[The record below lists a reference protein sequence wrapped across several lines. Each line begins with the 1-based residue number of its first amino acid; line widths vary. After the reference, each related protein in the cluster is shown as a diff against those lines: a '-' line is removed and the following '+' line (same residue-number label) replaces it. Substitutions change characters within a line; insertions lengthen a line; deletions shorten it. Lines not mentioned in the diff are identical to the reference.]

1 LSIDSTFIFALLL
14 SSFLPFCCLNKFIK
28 SKQVFHFLQLVEQ
41 QASIV
46 PVYTGTTAVSDEKTQ
61 KEIMKKKKTT
71 AQNSYKPSASSVR
84 LNRQISEWNN
94 NNNNICNSPGSVQ
107 SSHSSSSSQLS
118 PVFKSSFALSH
129 VPSLVLE
136 SPPKPSKSL
145 SSGAFANIIPV
156 VRRDRF
162 DVFGVGGKQFI
173 RSDTFFSI
181 SYLIFRYSV

>member
-1 LSIDSTFIFALLL
+1 VCRYIPVPLL
-14 SSFLPFCCLNKFIK
+14 FRMQRHKK
-28 SKQVFHFLQLVEQ
+28 K
-41 QASIV
+41 
-46 PVYTGTTAVSDEKTQ
+46 
-61 KEIMKKKKTT
+61 IMKKKKTT

-94 NNNNICNSPGSVQ
+94 NNNNVCNSPSSVQ
-107 SSHSSSSSQLS
+107 SSQSSSSSQCS

-136 SPPKPSKSL
+136 SPQKSSKAL

-162 DVFGVGGKQFI
+162 DVFGVGGKRI
-173 RSDTFFSI
+173 
-181 SYLIFRYSV
+181 YPP